1 MIGYI
6 LLGILAVFLAV
17 ILVRAACFRP
27 QKQLPVSQES
37 VSFDGNRAVE
47 ALAELVRCKTVSYS
61 DPSLED
67 DAEFEKL
74 TDCVWCN
81 PPEKR

>member
-6 LLGILAVFLAV
+6 LLGIFAAFLLV
-17 ILVRAACFRP
+17 IILRAACFRP
-27 QKQLPVSQES
+27 KKQPPVSNES
-37 VSFDGNRAVE
+37 VSFDGDRVVDT
-47 ALAELVRCKTVSYS
+47 LAELIRCKTVSYS

-74 TDCVWCN
+74 VELL
-81 PPEKR
+81 PRLYP